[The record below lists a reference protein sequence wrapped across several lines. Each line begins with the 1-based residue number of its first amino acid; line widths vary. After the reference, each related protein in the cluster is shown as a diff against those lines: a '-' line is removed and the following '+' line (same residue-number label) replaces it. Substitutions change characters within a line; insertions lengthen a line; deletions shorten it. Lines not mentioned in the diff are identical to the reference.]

1 MVYQGR
7 KNENGIGG
15 DGNMVNLVAF
25 DTEKELCELTGL
37 TETELW
43 EKGFNLDDWDIG
55 FRSDIKLHRTPTADD
70 IKGGY
75 EEDELVDDYDL
86 PAHWLMMQMNN
97 FCVGANY
104 VFLNG
109 KHYYTVHHS

>member
-1 MVYQGR
+1 
-7 KNENGIGG
+7 
-15 DGNMVNLVAF
+15 MVNLIAF

-37 TETELW
+37 TESQLW
-43 EKGFNLDDWDIG
+43 EKGFILDDWDIG
-55 FRSDIKLHRTPTADD
+55 FQSDIKLHRTPTADGIQD
-70 IKGGY
+70 GY
-75 EEDELVDDYDL
+75 EEDELIDDYDL

-104 VFLNG
+104 VFFNG